1 MPKTLD
7 RRLPFSDS
15 LHKTRQQMANC
26 MIVIDMLIDFR
37 QSIDRFGLP
46 AKVMVADTIRELQ
59 ALHQVLQRESGSNG
73 LSSHQ
78 PSCL

>member
-1 MPKTLD
+1 
-7 RRLPFSDS
+7 
-15 LHKTRQQMANC
+15 MANC